1 MGPKMAPLGA
11 SLGHL
16 AFQDGAKVDKKSI
29 PKSIKKTMPLG
40 IDFLNDFGR
49 SWGAKWDQV
58 GIKIDPKSML
68 TSKSDLFK
76 KPCFSLGK
84 TNILTNQGV
93 QVGSPSRSKID
104 LKMMSKKDAILAS
117 IFHRCWS
124 MLVDFGSQVG
134 TENLAK
140 WGLMRSGQVRSWR
153 PDQVR
158 SDTSFQA
165 RSGAFASRGC
175 TAT

>member
-1 MGPKMAPLGA
+1 MAPLGA

-68 TSKSDLFK
+68 TSASDVFK
-76 KPCFSLGK
+76 KLLFPTEK
-84 TNILTNQGV
+84 LT
-93 QVGSPSRSKID
+93 
-104 LKMMSKKDAILAS
+104 
-117 IFHRCWS
+117 F
-124 MLVDFGSQVG
+124 
-134 TENLAK
+134 
-140 WGLMRSGQVRSWR
+140 
-153 PDQVR
+153 
-158 SDTSFQA
+158 
-165 RSGAFASRGC
+165 
-175 TAT
+175 